1 MKSLFY
7 FLAQKRETIT
17 HLVVIPK
24 RAEVGSLLYEW
35 NGTKEIQ
42 VEVGIRRGLP
52 HFQILGC
59 ASLSTKESKDRIR
72 LALEASGYQ
81 FPLETIIINLKPAH
95 IPKRMVCLDLAIAV
109 GILLAT
115 EQIKEQERQIL
126 FLGGLGLD
134 GSVLG
139 GKELLPYLWQNQD
152 QNGVSVCLPRS
163 LEKETLPE
171 GQYYFLDHL
180 DELCDLTGVLPN
192 CRGIPSPQSE
202 PLTWDHVLLDPYQ
215 MKVFQGLMYSLL
227 GKHHSLLLGSPGSG
241 KTMLHRMLE
250 SLLPSKETR
259 DLTNQGIW
267 TFEGEFEIPSNKR
280 PFRSPHHSATEVG
293 LVGGGLPF
301 QPGEISKAFG
311 GILYLDEA
319 LEFKD
324 RILESL
330 RMPMEDSYLEI
341 VRMNEKTKLK
351 TDFTLMLSANP
362 CPCGNYHSNQVCHCS
377 LQRIRLYLQK
387 ISGAFLDR
395 ITIFQTLFETTND
408 RCIKLEELKMKQT
421 ILERFAFRNTNIIPE
436 NEETKIQKILDTENQ
451 TKQLSLRKKKQIISL
466 ARTIADWNLSSR
478 TKEVH
483 IWEAVDYCI
492 GYQWIYSLG

>member
-1 MKSLFY
+1 MDRFSGKGTIALSL
-7 FLAQKRETIT
+7 AKPE
-17 HLVVIPK
+17 
-24 RAEVGSLLYEW
+24 A
-35 NGTKEIQ
+35 NG
-42 VEVGIRRGLP
+42 
-52 HFQILGC
+52 
-59 ASLSTKESKDRIR
+59 ASL
-72 LALEASGYQ
+72 
-81 FPLETIIINLKPAH
+81 
-95 IPKRMVCLDLAIAV
+95 
-109 GILLAT
+109 
-115 EQIKEQERQIL
+115 
-126 FLGGLGLD
+126 
-134 GSVLG
+134 
-139 GKELLPYLWQNQD
+139 
-152 QNGVSVCLPRS
+152 CLPRS

-171 GQYYFLDHL
+171 GKYYFLENL
-180 DELCDLTGVLPN
+180 DGLRELKLSIPDT
-192 CRGIPSPQSE
+192 REIPSSPSE
-202 PLTWDHVLLDPYQ
+202 PLTWNEVHLDPYQ
-215 MKVFQGLMYSLL
+215 MKVFQGLLYSVL

-250 SLLPSKETR
+250 SLLPAKETR
-259 DLTNQGIW
+259 DQKNQGIW
-267 TFEGEFEIPSNKR
+267 TLEGEFEIPSNKR

-362 CPCGNYHSNQVCHCS
+362 CPCGNYHSNQTCHCS

-395 ITIFQTLFETTND
+395 ITVFQTLFETSND
-408 RCIKLEELKMKQT
+408 RCIKLEEFKMRQ
-421 ILERFAFRNTNIIPE
+421 ILLERFAFRNTNLTPE
-436 NEETKIQKILDTENQ
+436 DEDKKIQKTLDTENQ

-466 ARTIADWNLSSR
+466 ARTIADWNLSPEPR
-478 TKEVH
+478 K
-483 IWEAVDYCI
+483 
-492 GYQWIYSLG
+492 

>member
-1 MKSLFY
+1 M
-7 FLAQKRETIT
+7 
-17 HLVVIPK
+17 IPK

-35 NGTKEIQ
+35 NGAKEIQ

-52 HFQILGC
+52 QFQILGC

-95 IPKRMVCLDLAIAV
+95 IPKRMVSLDLAMAA

-115 EQIKEQERQIL
+115 DQIPDPPYPIR

-134 GSVLG
+134 GRILG
-139 GKELLPYLWQNQD
+139 GKELLPYLWQ
-152 QNGVSVCLPRS
+152 SPESSEHSICIPAT
-163 LEKETLPE
+163 LEKESLPK
-171 GQYYFLDHL
+171 GRYQFLNHL
-180 DELCDLTGVLPN
+180 EDLKNLP
-192 CRGIPSPQSE
+192 ITTPSAREVEVPSTTS
-202 PLTWDHVLLDPYQ
+202 LDWDTVYLDPYQ
-215 MKVFQGLMYSLL
+215 MKVFQGLLYSLL
-227 GKHHSLLLGSPGSG
+227 GNHHSLVLGSPGSG

-250 SLLPSKETR
+250 SILPPKKNR
-259 DLTNQGIW
+259 DTSNQGVW
-267 TFEGEFEIPSNKR
+267 TVEGEFEVPSEKR

-301 QPGEISKAFG
+301 QPGEISKAYG

-324 RILESL
+324 RILDSL

-341 VRMNEKTKLK
+341 VRLNETTKLK

-362 CPCGNYHSNQVCHCS
+362 CPCGNYHSHQTCHCS
-377 LQRIRLYLQK
+377 LQKIRLYLQK

-408 RCIKLEELKMKQT
+408 RCIKLEELKMRQF
-421 ILERFAFRNTNIIPE
+421 ILDRFVFRNTRSIPLDEE
-436 NEETKIQKILDTENQ
+436 NKIQKILDTELQ

-466 ARTIADWNLSSR
+466 SRTIADWNLSSR

-483 IWEAVDYCI
+483 IWEAVEYCI

>member
-1 MKSLFY
+1 M
-7 FLAQKRETIT
+7 
-17 HLVVIPK
+17 IPK

-52 HFQILGC
+52 AFQILGC
-59 ASLSTKESKDRIR
+59 ASVSTKESRDRIR

-95 IPKRMVCLDLAIAV
+95 IPKRMVCLDLAMAA

-115 EQIKEQERQIL
+115 DQIPNPPYPVRY
-126 FLGGLGLD
+126 LGGLGLD
-134 GSVLG
+134 GRILG
-139 GKELLPYLWQNQD
+139 GKELLPYLWQ
-152 QNGVSVCLPRS
+152 SPESTELSFCLPTS
-163 LEKETLPE
+163 LQKESLPRGRYQFVE
-171 GQYYFLDHL
+171 YL
-180 DELCDLTGVLPN
+180 EDLKNPPEVTPN
-192 CRGIPSPQSE
+192 RTESEEITFPSVI
-202 PLTWDHVLLDPYQ
+202 WDQVHLDPYQ
-215 MKVFQGLMYSLL
+215 MKVFQGLLYSVL
-227 GKHHSLLLGSPGSG
+227 GGHHSLVLGSPGSG

-250 SLLPSKETR
+250 PLLPPKESR
-259 DLTNQGIW
+259 DQGDQGIW
-267 TFEGEFEIPSNKR
+267 TSNGEFEIPSLKR
-280 PFRSPHHSATEVG
+280 PFRTPHHSATEVG

-301 QPGEISKAFG
+301 QPGEISKACG

-362 CPCGNYHSNQVCHCS
+362 CPCGNYHSTETCHCS
-377 LQRIRLYLQK
+377 LQKIRLYLQK

-408 RCIKLEELKMKQT
+408 RCIKLEELKMKD
-421 ILERFAFRNTNIIPE
+421 ILGERFLFRKTRKSPE
-436 NEETKIQKILDTENQ
+436 GEENKIQKILDTDPR
-451 TKQLSLRKKKQIISL
+451 TRQLSLRKKKQIISL
-466 ARTIADWNLSSR
+466 TRTIADWNLSSR

-483 IWEAVDYCI
+483 IWEAVEYCI
-492 GYQWIYSLG
+492 GYQWVYSLG

>member
-1 MKSLFY
+1 M
-7 FLAQKRETIT
+7 AQKRDFST
-17 HLVVIPK
+17 HNSMIPK

-52 HFQILGC
+52 NFQILGS
-59 ASLSTKESKDRIR
+59 ATLSTKESRDRIR

-95 IPKRMVCLDLAIAV
+95 IPKRVVSLDLAMAA

-115 EQIKEQERQIL
+115 EQIPNPPYPVRY
-126 FLGGLGLD
+126 LGGLGLD
-134 GSVLG
+134 GRILG
-139 GKELLPYLWQNQD
+139 GKELLPYLWQSPESMD
-152 QNGVSVCLPRS
+152 HSFCLPAS
-163 LEKETLPE
+163 LEKESLPRGRYQFIEHLEDLKNLPE
-171 GQYYFLDHL
+171 AR
-180 DELCDLTGVLPN
+180 PN
-192 CRGIPSPQSE
+192 TRDSVE
-202 PLTWDHVLLDPYQ
+202 PTCSLVWDTVHLDPYQ
-215 MKVFQGLMYSLL
+215 MKVFQGLLYSIL
-227 GKHHSLLLGSPGSG
+227 GSHHSLVLGSPGSG
-241 KTMLHRMLE
+241 KTMLHRLVE
-250 SLLPSKETR
+250 PLLPPKDAR
-259 DLTNQGIW
+259 DQSDQGIW
-267 TFEGEFEIPSNKR
+267 TSRGEFEIPTNKR

-301 QPGEISKAFG
+301 QPGEISKAYG
-311 GILYLDEA
+311 GVLYLDEA

-324 RILESL
+324 RILDSL

-362 CPCGNYHSNQVCHCS
+362 CPCGNYHSKQTCHCS
-377 LQRIRLYLQK
+377 LQKIRLYLQK

-408 RCIKLEELKMKQT
+408 RCIKLEEIKMKELL
-421 ILERFAFRNTNIIPE
+421 LERFLFRKSRVIPE
-436 NEETKIQKILDTENQ
+436 GEENKIQKILDTEHQ

-466 ARTIADWNLSSR
+466 TRTIADWNLSSR

-483 IWEAVDYCI
+483 IWEAVQYCI

>member
-1 MKSLFY
+1 M
-7 FLAQKRETIT
+7 
-17 HLVVIPK
+17 IPK

-52 HFQILGC
+52 HFQILGS
-59 ASLSTKESKDRIR
+59 ATLSTKESKDRIR

-95 IPKRMVCLDLAIAV
+95 IPKRMVCLDLAISV

-115 EQIKEQERQIL
+115 DQIQIPEGQVL

-134 GSVLG
+134 GSILG
-139 GKELLPYLWQNQD
+139 GKELLPYLWQNQSPK
-152 QNGVSVCLPRS
+152 GACLCLPRS

-171 GQYYFLDHL
+171 GQYYFLEHL
-180 DELCDLTGVLPN
+180 DGLRKLKLSLPDTRDL
-192 CRGIPSPQSE
+192 PSPPSE
-202 PLTWDHVLLDPYQ
+202 PLTWKEVHLDPYQ
-215 MKVFQGLMYSLL
+215 MKVFQGLLYSIL

-250 SLLPSKETR
+250 SLLPSKEIR
-259 DLTNQGIW
+259 DQKNQGIW
-267 TFEGEFEIPSNKR
+267 TLEGEFEIPSNKP

-362 CPCGNYHSNQVCHCS
+362 CPCGNYHSRQTCHCS

-408 RCIKLEELKMKQT
+408 RCIKLEEIKMRQ
-421 ILERFAFRNTNIIPE
+421 ILLERFAFRKTNLITEEEE
-436 NEETKIQKILDTENQ
+436 NKIQKILDTENQ

-466 ARTIADWNLSSR
+466 ARTIADWNLSPR

>member
-1 MKSLFY
+1 MD
-7 FLAQKRETIT
+7 
-17 HLVVIPK
+17 VIPK

-52 HFQILGC
+52 QFQILGS
-59 ASLSTKESKDRIR
+59 ASVSTKESKDRIR
-72 LALEASGYQ
+72 LALEASGFQ

-95 IPKRMVCLDLAIAV
+95 IPKRMVCLDLAMAA

-115 EQIKEQERQIL
+115 DQIPNPNYPIRY
-126 FLGGLGLD
+126 LGGLGLD
-134 GSVLG
+134 GRILG
-139 GKELLPYLWQNQD
+139 GKELLPYLWQSPESID
-152 QNGVSVCLPRS
+152 QSFCLPVS
-163 LEKETLPE
+163 LEKESLPR
-171 GQYYFLDHL
+171 GRYQFLNHL
-180 DELCDLTGVLPN
+180 EDLKYLPTTTPNRREVEVLPSEN
-192 CRGIPSPQSE
+192 PS
-202 PLTWDHVLLDPYQ
+202 WDTVHLDPYQ
-215 MKVFQGLMYSLL
+215 MKVFQGLLYSLL
-227 GKHHSLLLGSPGSG
+227 GNHHSLLLGSPGTG

-250 SLLPSKETR
+250 SLLPPKGSR
-259 DLTNQGIW
+259 DQANQGIW
-267 TFEGEFEIPSNKR
+267 TSNGEFEVPSTKR

-301 QPGEISKAFG
+301 QPGEISKAYG

-341 VRMNEKTKLK
+341 VRMNEITKLK
-351 TDFTLMLSANP
+351 TDFTLMLSTNP
-362 CPCGNYHSNQVCHCS
+362 CPCGNYHSSHTCHCS
-377 LQRIRLYLQK
+377 LQKIRLYLQK

-408 RCIKLEELKMKQT
+408 RCIKLEELKMRQM
-421 ILERFAFRNTNIIPE
+421 IQDRFLFRNSRVVSE
-436 NEETKIQKILDTENQ
+436 NEETKFQKILDQEQQ

-483 IWEAVDYCI
+483 IWEAVEYCI

>member
-1 MKSLFY
+1 M
-7 FLAQKRETIT
+7 
-17 HLVVIPK
+17 IPK

-52 HFQILGC
+52 NFQILGC
-59 ASLSTKESKDRIR
+59 ASSLTKESRDRIR
-72 LALEASGYQ
+72 LALEVSGFI

-109 GILLAT
+109 GILEAT
-115 EQIKEQERQIL
+115 EQIQIPEGPIL

-134 GSVLG
+134 GAVLG
-139 GKELLPYLWQNQD
+139 GQELLPYLWQNRNNQD
-152 QNGVSVCLPRS
+152 VTLCLPKS
-163 LEKETLPE
+163 LEKENLPE
-171 GQYYFLDHL
+171 GRYYFLEHL
-180 DELCDLTGVLPN
+180 DGLRIINQSVPQILEV
-192 CRGIPSPQSE
+192 SPLNSE
-202 PLTWDHVLLDPYQ
+202 SQTWEKVFLDPFQ
-215 MKVFQGLMYSLL
+215 MKTFQGLLYAIL
-227 GKHHSLLLGSPGSG
+227 GKHHSILLGSPGSG

-250 SLLPSKETR
+250 SLLPLKETR
-259 DLTNQGIW
+259 DPNDQGIW
-267 TFEGEFEIPSNKR
+267 TLGGDFEIPTKKR

-301 QPGEISKAFG
+301 QPGEISKAYG
-311 GILYLDEA
+311 GVLYLDEA

-341 VRMNEKTKLK
+341 VRLNEKTKIK

-362 CPCGNYHSNQVCHCS
+362 CPCGNYHSNNTCHCS
-377 LQRIRLYLQK
+377 LQKIRLYLQK

-395 ITIFQTLFETTND
+395 ITIFQTLFETTNE
-408 RCIKLEELKMKQT
+408 RCIQLEEYRMKK
-421 ILERFAFRNTNIIPE
+421 ILLDRIIFRKTRKTPE
-436 NEETKIQKILDTENQ
+436 DEESKIQRILDSENR
-451 TKQLSLRKKKQIISL
+451 TKLLSLRKKKQIISL
-466 ARTIADWNLSSR
+466 ARTIADWDLSSR
-478 TKEVH
+478 TKEAH
-483 IWEAVDYCI
+483 IREAVEYCI

>member
-1 MKSLFY
+1 M
-7 FLAQKRETIT
+7 
-17 HLVVIPK
+17 IPK

-52 HFQILGC
+52 GFQILGC
-59 ASLSTKESKDRIR
+59 ATLSTKESRDRIR
-72 LALEASGYQ
+72 LALEASGYL
-81 FPLETIIINLKPAH
+81 FPLETIIVNLKPAH

-109 GILLAT
+109 GILMAT
-115 EQIKEQERQIL
+115 DQIKIPEGKVH

-134 GSVLG
+134 GTVLG
-139 GKELLPYLWQNQD
+139 GQELLPYLWQNRLSAE
-152 QNGVSVCLPRS
+152 VSLCLPGNLKKDKIPQGR
-163 LEKETLPE
+163 
-171 GQYYFLDHL
+171 YYFLDHL
-180 DELCDLTGVLPN
+180 DGLRNLPGTIPDNREVLT
-192 CRGIPSPQSE
+192 PSLDS
-202 PLTWDHVLLDPYQ
+202 LTWEHVYLDPYQ
-215 MKVFQGLMYSLL
+215 MKTFQGLLYSLL

-241 KTMLHRMLE
+241 KTMMHRMLE
-250 SLLPSKETR
+250 SLLPPKETR
-259 DLTNQGIW
+259 DPNDQGVW
-267 TFEGEFEIPSNKR
+267 TWGGDFEVPSNKR
-280 PFRSPHHSATEVG
+280 PFRAPHHSATEVG

-301 QPGEISKAFG
+301 QPGEISKSYG

-319 LEFKD
+319 LEFRD

-362 CPCGNYHSNQVCHCS
+362 CPCGNYHSKQICHCS
-377 LQRIRLYLQK
+377 LQKIRLYLQK

-395 ITIFQTLFETTND
+395 ITIFQTLFETTNE
-408 RCIKLEELKMKQT
+408 RCIKLEESKMKN
-421 ILERFAFRNTNIIPE
+421 ILLERFAFRNTRTVPE
-436 NEETKIQKILDTENQ
+436 DEEKKIQKILDTESQ

-466 ARTIADWNLSSR
+466 TRTIADWDLSSR
-478 TKEVH
+478 TKEAH
-483 IWEAVDYCI
+483 IWEAVQYSI

>member
-1 MKSLFY
+1 M
-7 FLAQKRETIT
+7 
-17 HLVVIPK
+17 IPK
-24 RAEVGSLLYEW
+24 RAEVRSLLYEW

-52 HFQILGC
+52 QFQILGS
-59 ASLSTKESKDRIR
+59 ATLSTKESRDRIR

-109 GILLAT
+109 GILIAT
-115 EQIKEQERQIL
+115 DQIQIPKAQIL
-126 FLGGLGLD
+126 FLGGIGLD

-139 GKELLPYLWQNQD
+139 GQELLPYLWQNRESTE
-152 QNGVSVCLPRS
+152 VFLCLPKTMQ
-163 LEKETLPE
+163 KENLPV

-180 DELCDLTGVLPN
+180 EGLRNLKNTSPDTREALTP
-192 CRGIPSPQSE
+192 PPDS
-202 PLTWDHVLLDPYQ
+202 LTWDQVFLDPYQ
-215 MKVFQGLMYSLL
+215 MKTFQGLLYSLL

-250 SLLPSKETR
+250 SLLPPKESR
-259 DLTNQGIW
+259 DPNDQGIW
-267 TFEGEFEIPSNKR
+267 TWGGEFEIPTNKR

-301 QPGEISKAFG
+301 QPGEISKAYG

-362 CPCGNYHSNQVCHCS
+362 CPCGNYHSKQICHCS
-377 LQRIRLYLQK
+377 LQKIRLYLQK

-395 ITIFQTLFETTND
+395 ITIFQTLFEISNE
-408 RCIKLEELKMKQT
+408 RCIKLEESRMKK
-421 ILERFAFRNTNIIPE
+421 ILWERFAFRNTRTVPE
-436 NEETKIQKILDTENQ
+436 DEEKKIQKILDTESQ

-466 ARTIADWNLSSR
+466 TRTIADWDLSSR

-483 IWEAVDYCI
+483 IWEAVEYSI

>member
-1 MKSLFY
+1 M
-7 FLAQKRETIT
+7 
-17 HLVVIPK
+17 IPK

-52 HFQILGC
+52 GFQILGC
-59 ASLSTKESKDRIR
+59 ASLSTKESRDRIR

-95 IPKRMVCLDLAIAV
+95 IPKRMVCLDLAMAA

-115 EQIKEQERQIL
+115 GQIPHPVFPVRY
-126 FLGGLGLD
+126 LGSLGLD
-134 GSVLG
+134 GRVLG
-139 GKELLPYLWQNQD
+139 GKELLPFLWQSQE
-152 QNGVSVCLPRS
+152 SLEFSFCLPAS
-163 LEKETLPE
+163 LRQESLPK
-171 GQYYFLDHL
+171 GRYQFLEHL
-180 DELCDLTGVLPN
+180 EELKDL
-192 CRGIPSPQSE
+192 PSPTPNPWESNDSSATS
-202 PLTWDHVLLDPYQ
+202 PIWDSVHLDPYQ
-215 MKVFQGLMYSLL
+215 MKVFQGLLYSVL
-227 GKHHSLLLGSPGSG
+227 GNHHSLLLGSPGSG

-250 SLLPSKETR
+250 PLLPPKESR
-259 DLTNQGIW
+259 EQSDQGIW
-267 TFEGEFEIPSNKR
+267 TSGGDFEIPTRKR
-280 PFRSPHHSATEVG
+280 PFRAPHHSASEVG

-301 QPGEISKAFG
+301 QPGEISKAYG

-319 LEFKD
+319 LEFKN

-351 TDFTLMLSANP
+351 TDFTLMMSANP
-362 CPCGNYHSNQVCHCS
+362 CPCGNYQSIQTCHCS
-377 LQRIRLYLQK
+377 LQKIRLYLQK

-395 ITIFQTLFETTND
+395 ITIFQTLFETTNE
-408 RCIKLEELKMKQT
+408 RYIKIEELKMRK
-421 ILERFAFRNTNIIPE
+421 ILLERIAFRNARITSAD
-436 NEETKIQKILDTENQ
+436 EEKKIQKILDTEPQ

-466 ARTIADWNLSSR
+466 ARTIANWDLSSR

-483 IWEAVDYCI
+483 IWEAVQYCI

>member
-1 MKSLFY
+1 M
-7 FLAQKRETIT
+7 
-17 HLVVIPK
+17 IPK

-35 NGTKEIQ
+35 NGSKEIQ

-52 HFQILGC
+52 GFQILGC
-59 ASLSTKESKDRIR
+59 ASISTKESRDRIR
-72 LALEASGYQ
+72 LALEASGYL
-81 FPLETIIINLKPAH
+81 FPLETIVINLKPAH

-109 GILLAT
+109 GILVAT
-115 EQIKEQERQIL
+115 DQVQIPKGKFF

-139 GKELLPYLWQNQD
+139 GQELLPYLWQNRD
-152 QNGVSVCLPRS
+152 SADVSFCLPAS
-163 LEKETLPE
+163 LQEDILPE
-171 GQYYFLDHL
+171 GRYYFLDHL
-180 DELCDLTGVLPN
+180 EGLQNLGESSPDNREVPTP
-192 CRGIPSPQSE
+192 PSDPQ
-202 PLTWDHVLLDPYQ
+202 TWDNVFLDPYQ
-215 MKVFQGLMYSLL
+215 MKTFQGLLYALL

-250 SLLPSKETR
+250 PLLPPKETR
-259 DLTNQGIW
+259 DQNDQGIW
-267 TFEGEFEIPSNKR
+267 TSGGDFEIPTRKR

-301 QPGEISKAFG
+301 QPGEISKAYG

-362 CPCGNYHSNQVCHCS
+362 CPCGNYHSNHICHCS
-377 LQRIRLYLQK
+377 LQKIRLYLQK

-395 ITIFQTLFETTND
+395 ITIFQTLFETTNE
-408 RCIKLEELKMKQT
+408 RCIKLEEIKIKE
-421 ILERFAFRNTNIIPE
+421 ILSERFAFRNTRFVPE
-436 NEETKIQKILDTENQ
+436 GEEQRIQKILDTEPQ
-451 TKQLSLRKKKQIISL
+451 TKQLSLRKKKQIASL
-466 ARTIADWNLSSR
+466 TRTIADWDLSSR

-483 IWEAVDYCI
+483 IWEAVEYCI